1 MKPFKVLLVDD
12 EVELVSTLVERLA
25 LRGIAADSITHGNK
39 VLDCLRQKEYDMVLL
54 DILMPESNG
63 LAILSAIKKEF
74 PAVQV
79 ILLTGR
85 GSEEEL
91 RQGMAEGA
99 FDFLMKPVDIEQLI
113 QVMEKAMKE
122 KTQ

>member
-12 EVELVSTLVERLA
+12 EIELVSTLVERLA
-25 LRGIAADSITHGNK
+25 LRGIAADSVTHGDE
-39 VLDCLRQKEYDMVLL
+39 VMDRLRQKKYDMVVL

-63 LAILSAIKKEF
+63 LALLSAIKKDF
-74 PAVQV
+74 PAMEV

-113 QVMEKAMKE
+113 QVMEKAIKE
-122 KTQ
+122 